1 MRVKRGWHDGNGTSD
16 LQVIFGRPKVGAAEV
31 CEGIEF

>member
-16 LQVIFGRPKVGAAEV
+16 QVIFGRPKVGAAEV